1 MSWQRLSYAVFIAAL
16 LVMVA
21 AVAIRMRSDAP
32 RDAGLVAQLVSPGPL
47 SSAHQ
52 SFAGQCT
59 ACHTP
64 GSGKVLSAR
73 KPLVGSGYRDGTSPK
88 HQFLR
93 CVS

>member
-47 SSAHQ
+47 
-52 SFAGQCT
+52 
-59 ACHTP
+59 
-64 GSGKVLSAR
+64 
-73 KPLVGSGYRDGTSPK
+73 
-88 HQFLR
+88 
-93 CVS
+93 

>member
-52 SFAGQCT
+52 SFARQCT

-64 GSGKVLSAR
+64 GKGVAVPRESDAVHLLPR
-73 KPLVGSGYRDGTSPK
+73 RT
-88 HQFLR
+88 
-93 CVS
+93 